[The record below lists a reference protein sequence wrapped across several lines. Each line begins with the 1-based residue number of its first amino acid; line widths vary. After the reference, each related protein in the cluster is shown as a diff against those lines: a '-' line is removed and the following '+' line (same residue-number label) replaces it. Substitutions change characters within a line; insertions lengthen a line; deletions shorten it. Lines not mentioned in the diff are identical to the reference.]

1 MNNTITAMSI
11 EELREQHKNQA
22 EKRKAIEKERN
33 LTICTMRYKDG
44 LTYQAIGNRYNLTR
58 ERVRQII
65 NSTLE

>member
-1 MNNTITAMSI
+1 MNNTTTDMSI

-22 EKRKAIEKERN
+22 EKRKEAELERN
-33 LTICTMRYKDG
+33 LSICNMRYKDG